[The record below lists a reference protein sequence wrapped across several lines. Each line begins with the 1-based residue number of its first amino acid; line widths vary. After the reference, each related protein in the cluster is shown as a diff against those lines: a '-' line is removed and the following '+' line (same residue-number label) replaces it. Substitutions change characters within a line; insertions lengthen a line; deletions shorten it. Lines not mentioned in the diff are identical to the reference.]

1 MYDLFYDELPD
12 VDNVK
17 EMLNLFA
24 LVTTL
29 FIGGVYGLIGSVYD
43 ELHRVDEMWTNKT
56 YVVDYYSPGS
66 FNEGNLYAELW
77 YSGRQYRQSSNSGL
91 PSAHFILD
99 IYIALTLLVK
109 AVLCILLVYLSLL
122 AKD

>member
-1 MYDLFYDELPD
+1 MSVIIIVTRLAFEHVRSVVNLVYHLFYDELPD

-43 ELHRVDEMWTNKT
+43 ELHRVDEM
-56 YVVDYYSPGS
+56 
-66 FNEGNLYAELW
+66 
-77 YSGRQYRQSSNSGL
+77 
-91 PSAHFILD
+91 
-99 IYIALTLLVK
+99 
-109 AVLCILLVYLSLL
+109 
-122 AKD
+122 